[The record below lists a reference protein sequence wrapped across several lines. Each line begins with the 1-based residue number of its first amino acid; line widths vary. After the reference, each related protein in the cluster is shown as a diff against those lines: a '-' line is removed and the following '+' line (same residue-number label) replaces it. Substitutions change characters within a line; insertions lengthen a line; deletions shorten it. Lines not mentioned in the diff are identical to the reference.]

1 MSAGLQT
8 FLLRHWQPIV
18 LYGAVFAVVIAA
30 LAWQLGSLTPGYS
43 TTEAAAYQASLS
55 LKSILDNPLNAPFLL
70 ATKAASFILPDTLLI
85 VRAVA
90 AGFGLA
96 TLVLFATLLR
106 VWHDRETALVGT
118 LLFGLSAWFLHTS
131 RLGSPEVLLFG
142 VFALAVV
149 GYWLKRT
156 ESWFALVVCMLAT
169 ALLLYVPGMVWFIG
183 VGIIW
188 QWKVIDRIFKKHLLA
203 VTLAGIAMLGLL
215 VPLVLALYKHH
226 VLIKPWL
233 ALPHNWPN
241 PIEMVGN
248 LLEVPV
254 HLLIGNQP
262 NAVTWL
268 GNAPILDVFSLA
280 MFVLGAY
287 LYLRNFKLI
296 RTSLFI
302 GIFIVMAALMMVGS
316 PITFSVIIPF
326 MYLVVAAGVAYLIGQ
341 WFKVF
346 PRNPIARASGRI
358 VLYAVIGLVITYHLT
373 HYFVGWPGAQATHDV
388 FFLQKP

>member
-8 FLLRHWQPIV
+8 FLLRHWQSIV
-18 LYGAVFAVVIAA
+18 LYGAALIIVAGA

-43 TTEAAAYQASLS
+43 MTEAVAYHSSMSLRA
-55 LKSILDNPLNAPFLL
+55 IFENPLNAPFLL
-70 ATKAASFILPDTLLI
+70 ATKAASLVLPDTFLA

-106 VWHDRETALVGT
+106 VWHDRHVAIIGT
-118 LLFGLSAWFLHTS
+118 LLFGLSAWFLHTA
-131 RLGSPEVLLFG
+131 RFGSPEVLLFG
-142 VFALAVV
+142 VFALAVA

-156 ESWFALVVCMLAT
+156 ESWFALVVCMIAT
-169 ALLLYVPGMVWFIG
+169 ALLLYTPGMVWFIG

-203 VTLAGIAMLGLL
+203 VTLAGVAMLGML
-215 VPLVLALYKHH
+215 VPLGLALYKQH

-233 ALPHNWPN
+233 ALPHQWPN

-248 LLEVPV
+248 LIEVPI
-254 HLLIGNQP
+254 HLLIGNRP
-262 NAVTWL
+262 DAVTWL

>member
-8 FLLRHWQPIV
+8 FLLRHWQSIV
-18 LYGAVFAVVIAA
+18 LYGAAFAIVASA

-43 TTEAAAYQASLS
+43 TTEAATYQASLS

-70 ATKAASFILPDTLLI
+70 ATKTMSFVLPDTFLS

-106 VWHDRETALVGT
+106 VWHDRETAIIGT
-118 LLFGLSAWFLHTS
+118 LLFGLSAWFLHTA

-142 VFALAVV
+142 VFMLAVV

-169 ALLLYVPGMVWFIG
+169 ALLLYVPGMAWFIG

-203 VTLAGIAMLGLL
+203 VTLAGVAMLGLL
-215 VPLVLALYKHH
+215 VPLALALYKQHL
-226 VLIKPWL
+226 LIKPWL
-233 ALPHNWPN
+233 ALPHQWPN
-241 PIEMVGN
+241 PIEMGEN

-254 HLLIGNQP
+254 HLLIGNRP
-262 NAVTWL
+262 DAVTWL

-302 GIFIVMAALMMVGS
+302 GIFIVMAALMMLGS

-326 MYLVVAAGVAYLIGQ
+326 MYLVIAAGVAYLIGQ

-358 VLYAVIGLVITYHLT
+358 ILYAVLGLVITYHLT
-373 HYFVGWPGAQATHDV
+373 HYFVGWPDAQATHDV

>member
-8 FLLRHWQPIV
+8 FLLRHWQSIV
-18 LYGAVFAVVIAA
+18 LYGAVFAIVAGA

-43 TTEAAAYQASLS
+43 MTEASTYHSSMSLRA
-55 LKSILDNPLNAPFLL
+55 ILENPLNAPFLL
-70 ATKAASFILPDTLLI
+70 ATKAASLVLPDTFLA

-106 VWHDRETALVGT
+106 VWHDRHVAIIGT
-118 LLFGLSAWFLHTS
+118 LLFGLSAWFLHTA
-131 RLGSPEVLLFG
+131 RFGSPEVLLFG
-142 VFALAVV
+142 VFALAVA

-156 ESWFALVVCMLAT
+156 ESWFALVVCMIAT
-169 ALLLYVPGMVWFIG
+169 ALLLYTPGMVWFIG

-203 VTLAGIAMLGLL
+203 VTLAGVAMLGML
-215 VPLVLALYKHH
+215 VPLGLALYKQH

-233 ALPHNWPN
+233 ALPHQWPN

-248 LLEVPV
+248 LIEVPI
-254 HLLIGNQP
+254 HLLIGNRP
-262 NAVTWL
+262 DAVTWL